1 MRRLDARSMGPVF
14 LYLCWS
20 FSELA
25 SSIYH
30 TQSCSA
36 AVTSCF
42 LSSLCLLLLRLPL
55 LLLVTVVRWEPSKMQ
70 VDHCHTCS
78 CWPALGSHWKTDTKR
93 AEANMKRC
101 TWTWVPFQLLDLLHT
116 TKEKKKRESGVQKW
130 ATNQPQPYMHSLMRV
145 RLVAAVGSGSLVDE

>member
-30 TQSCSA
+30 TQCCSA
-36 AVTSCF
+36 AVSSCF
-42 LSSLCLLLLRLPL
+42 LSSLCLLRLRLPL

-70 VDHCHTCS
+70 VDHCQTCS
-78 CWPALGSHWKTDTKR
+78 SMLAGPWKSLEDRHQKSWSKYEKVYVNVGAIPASWPPAHNQS
-93 AEANMKRC
+93 
-101 TWTWVPFQLLDLLHT
+101 
-116 TKEKKKRESGVQKW
+116 KKESGVQKW
-130 ATNQPQPYMHSLMRV
+130 ATNQPYMHSLMGV

>member
-55 LLLVTVVRWEPSKMQ
+55 LLPVTVVRWEPSKMQ
-70 VDHCHTCS
+70 VDHCHAACS

-116 TKEKKKRESGVQKW
+116 TKKKKKSLECRNGQPTNHNHICILWWESDLS
-130 ATNQPQPYMHSLMRV
+130 QPLALARS
-145 RLVAAVGSGSLVDE
+145 